1 MLSDRCKCTLAAGS
15 LITVTRSCGICTR
28 FPFTLSR
35 APEGSAARQTMKGTC
50 CSIFSFWF
58 IIAHCIQKRKVLFVM
73 FCRIFSAFLG
83 VLTAAGAK
91 SHTSV
96 SYPAA
101 WRHAR
106 SYRRFWPAAH
116 PWGKGV
122 GRHGNNGHL
131 RGIGFGQ
138 RTDGRRARFC
148 ILSVYNFK
156 SLAVGM
162 AVW

>member
-1 MLSDRCKCTLAAGS
+1 MHPGGRLPYHSDEIVRDLHPLPFYPFQSAGRLRRPANNERHLLFYIQFSIHCSTLHPKAQGA
-15 LITVTRSCGICTR
+15 VC
-28 FPFTLSR
+28 
-35 APEGSAARQTMKGTC
+35 
-50 CSIFSFWF
+50 
-58 IIAHCIQKRKVLFVM
+58 M

-96 SYPAA
+96 SHPAA

-122 GRHGNNGHL
+122 GRHGNNGTCAASAL
-131 RGIGFGQ
+131 GKERMAA
-138 RTDGRRARFC
+138 GRVFVFCRFTT
-148 ILSVYNFK
+148 LNRLQ
-156 SLAVGM
+156 LAWQCGKLI
-162 AVW
+162 WI

>member
-1 MLSDRCKCTLAAGS
+1 MHPGGRLPYHSDEIVRDLHPLPFYPFQSAG
-15 LITVTRSCGICTR
+15 R
-28 FPFTLSR
+28 LSR
-35 APEGSAARQTMKGTC
+35 PANNERHLLFYIQFSIH
-50 CSIFSFWF
+50 CSTLHPK
-58 IIAHCIQKRKVLFVM
+58 AQGAVCM

-83 VLTAAGAK
+83 ILTAAGAK

-116 PWGKGV
+116 PGKGV

-138 RTDGRRARFC
+138 GTDGRGRVFVFCRFTT
-148 ILSVYNFK
+148 LNRLQ
-156 SLAVGM
+156 LAWQCGKLI
-162 AVW
+162 WI

>member
-1 MLSDRCKCTLAAGS
+1 MHPGGRLHYHSDEIVRDLHPLPFYPFQSAGRFSRPANNERHLLFYIQFSIHCSTLHPKAQGA
-15 LITVTRSCGICTR
+15 VC
-28 FPFTLSR
+28 
-35 APEGSAARQTMKGTC
+35 
-50 CSIFSFWF
+50 
-58 IIAHCIQKRKVLFVM
+58 M

-116 PWGKGV
+116 PWQRRWPSWQQWAPA
-122 GRHGNNGHL
+122 RHRLWARNGWP
-131 RGIGFGQ
+131 
-138 RTDGRRARFC
+138 RARFC
-148 ILSVYNFK
+148 ILPVYNFK

>member
-50 CSIFSFWF
+50 CFIFSFRF
-58 IIAHCIQKRKVLFVM
+58 IVAHCIQKAQGAVCM

-101 WRHAR
+101 WRHDR
-106 SYRRFWPAAH
+106 SYRRLRRWPSWQQWAPARH
-116 PWGKGV
+116 RLWAKNGWPRGAFLYFV
-122 GRHGNNGHL
+122 GL
-131 RGIGFGQ
+131 Q
-138 RTDGRRARFC
+138 
-148 ILSVYNFK
+148 L
-156 SLAVGM
+156 
-162 AVW
+162 